1 MTKSEIKLLVK
12 EVTKKTD
19 SLVSVFTKVDN
30 LFRTQR
36 DIQPILLKIKE
47 SKRPIFKLPV
57 EIQSTFNPKSMKVEL
72 ESVFEMIKTG
82 RFKSDQESL
91 EKLLIEN
98 RLMPVVFFENRK
110 RYTPCG
116 IYYHKRGRLDI
127 RILNQLLLLESKK
140 VALTENDILLIKNDI
155 HTFAFYRQIY
165 PNCYY
170 LLVKINNLNSRNYVD
185 FQEKIEIYY
194 ANLIGF
200 GKIFAK
206 ELKAAIPFSHD
217 AALYDNTQSIPFG
230 K

>member
-19 SLVSVFTKVDN
+19 SLESVFTKVDN

-36 DIQPILLKIKE
+36 DIQPILFKIKE

-57 EIQSTFNPKSMKVEL
+57 EIQSTFNPKSTKVEL

-98 RLMPVVFFENRK
+98 RLMPAVFFENRK

-116 IYYHKRGRLDI
+116 IFYHKRGRLDI
-127 RILNQLLLLESKK
+127 RILNQLLLFESKK
-140 VALTENDILLIKNDI
+140 VALTDNDILLIQNDI

-165 PNCYY
+165 PESFY
-170 LLVKINNLNSRNYVD
+170 LLVKTINMNSRNYVD

-194 ANLIGF
+194 ANLIGS

-217 AALYDNTQSIPFG
+217 ATL
-230 K
+230 

>member
-1 MTKSEIKLLVK
+1 MTKSEIKLLVR

-19 SLVSVFTKVDN
+19 SMESVFTKVDN

-36 DIQPILLKIKE
+36 DIQPILLNIKE

-57 EIQSTFNPKSMKVEL
+57 EIQSTFNPKSTKVEL

-91 EKLLIEN
+91 EKLLIEM
-98 RLMPVVFFENRK
+98 RFMPAVFFENRK

-116 IYYHKRGRLDI
+116 VFYHKSGRLDI
-127 RILNQLLLLESKK
+127 RLLNQLLLFESKK
-140 VALTENDILLIKNDI
+140 DALTENDILLIKNDI

-170 LLVKINNLNSRNYVD
+170 LLVKTSNLNSRNYVD
-185 FQEKIEIYY
+185 FQEKIENYY
-194 ANLIGF
+194 VNLIGY

-217 AALYDNTQSIPFG
+217 AALYHNTQSIPFG